1 MAAHSQLAPRNR
13 VLGAPHVLAASAR
26 GAHRHTVPPLAASG
40 SVFDARS
47 RRVSRGVLTSSF
59 GPVARPLTFRGSSM
73 KRRVR
78 ITQTRAATEAMLIRV
93 IDDSGTNGR
102 IKEPGSTLTVALA
115 SKT

>member
-1 MAAHSQLAPRNR
+1 
-13 VLGAPHVLAASAR
+13 
-26 GAHRHTVPPLAASG
+26 
-40 SVFDARS
+40 
-47 RRVSRGVLTSSF
+47 
-59 GPVARPLTFRGSSM
+59 M

-115 SKT
+115 SKTLAPK

>member
-1 MAAHSQLAPRNR
+1 MFSLLQRGARTVTRRRRSQRVAPYST
-13 VLGAPHVLAASAR
+13 LGLAAS
-26 GAHRHTVPPLAASG
+26 
-40 SVFDARS
+40 
-47 RRVSRGVLTSSF
+47 SRGVLTSSF

-115 SKT
+115 SKTLAPK